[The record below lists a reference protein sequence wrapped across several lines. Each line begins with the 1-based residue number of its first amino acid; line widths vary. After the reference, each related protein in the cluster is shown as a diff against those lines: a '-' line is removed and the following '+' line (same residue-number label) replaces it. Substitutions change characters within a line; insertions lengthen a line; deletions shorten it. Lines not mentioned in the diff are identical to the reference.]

1 MKLEGLNIVL
11 TGGTSG
17 IGYELVRRLHPRNR
31 LAVIARSEERLAGLA
46 AEFPGILI
54 VRADL
59 ADREQ
64 VAAAAA
70 EVTAQFGEIDLLI
83 NNAAVQYTP
92 TFIDPDFSVETID
105 REIAVNLT
113 SVCTLTARLLPALR
127 HNRPAAIVNVNSGLA
142 LMPKT
147 TSAVY
152 CATKAAVNVF
162 SQSLRHQLEE
172 TNVKVLQT
180 FMPLVDTAMTAGRGR
195 DKISARDAAAAMI
208 DGIERDVEDHDI
220 GKVRLLRPMTRFLPS
235 VARRIM
241 KAA

>member
-1 MKLEGLNIVL
+1 M
-11 TGGTSG
+11 
-17 IGYELVRRLHPRNR
+17 
-31 LAVIARSEERLAGLA
+31 
-46 AEFPGILI
+46 
-54 VRADL
+54 
-59 ADREQ
+59 
-64 VAAAAA
+64 
-70 EVTAQFGEIDLLI
+70 
-83 NNAAVQYTP
+83 QYTP